1 MGGGNN
7 ESKKDNQSGIR
18 NLPCV
23 YTVAGALSKGG
34 AIFYVDAEP
43 ESTGEEIFELEDIH
57 CGLHPSETSVI
68 ELV

>member
-1 MGGGNN
+1 M
-7 ESKKDNQSGIR
+7 KAR
-18 NLPCV
+18 NATNVGLEITPVFTRWQVHCQ
-23 YTVAGALSKGG
+23 KCG

-57 CGLHPSETSVI
+57 CGLHPSESSTI